1 MAIDLIKSYLI
12 GIGFDVDSNSAKDAE
27 TSIQI
32 TEEKIK
38 KFNDNSKKGFSES
51 GEAMKSLFNLFGSSN
66 SIGRLF
72 PELQKP
78 LNGLLKDIKAVKKL
92 YKDISKIDIKKK
104 EDKAVPKKQ
113 INKKENR
120 PMPKKETNKKEDTKS
135 IPKSIKSYTRENNIK
150 TFKKPKIK
158 ESKDDVKDDSGID
171 SRFKNLITNIAKAK
185 KTILGFKKSSTG
197 SLKEVESSTEALSV
211 NGGKSLLK
219 FSLKGAAHIGMFVAA
234 VISAVA
240 LTKKI
245 FSSLDELGKKDIEYE
260 KFSRQLWTTK
270 ENARDVDSAL
280 KTLGVTMQDLWLSP
294 TLLKQFNQLRKDS
307 QQLRLPPEFKD
318 NIKVIQGLGL
328 EFKRLKQFGKLAF
341 QWIGHYILKYV
352 AGPLAEFKQKL
363 SRFNDKFIKIIPYI
377 AKVIGSAI
385 GIILRILLLIFR
397 VLEPIFS
404 IVSKIIGFVIGLID
418 KIPGPIKKILKLIGV
433 IVALLMA
440 GPVGA
445 IILIIALLDDL
456 FTFLRGGKSVIGSV
470 FGFFKEKGLDAM
482 RSIKNKFGDLK
493 ESLKEK
499 IKENGWDEY
508 YENAIKVFEG
518 IREKAKEVWGDIK
531 EWSKG
536 VWDKT
541 KEFFTGS
548 DVKSKVEVYNKD
560 IKGSKAVAPNYTN
573 SSNVSNNT
581 TTANSNNKVNNT
593 NTINVYGNNPNAN
606 ANAIGKKLTGI
617 NTRNLQGVF

>member
-1 MAIDLIKSYLI
+1 MAVDLIKSYLI

-38 KFNDNSKKGFSES
+38 KFNNNSKKGFSES
-51 GEAMKSLFNLFGSSN
+51 GEAMKSLFNLFGSS

-78 LNGLLKDIKAVKKL
+78 LNGLLKDIKAVKKIYGDL
-92 YKDISKIDIKKK
+92 SKIDI
-104 EDKAVPKKQ
+104 
-113 INKKENR
+113 NKKEGK
-120 PMPKKETNKKEDTKS
+120 PTPKNIKKYTGKE
-135 IPKSIKSYTRENNIK
+135 KSIKAFKGQSM
-150 TFKKPKIK
+150 KKP
-158 ESKDDVKDDSGID
+158 EDNVKDDGGID
-171 SRFKNLITNIAKAK
+171 SGFKSLIKSISKSK
-185 KTILGFKKSSTG
+185 KSILDFKKSSTG
-197 SLKEVESSTEALSV
+197 GLKDVEASTEALAA

-219 FSLKGAAHIGMFVAA
+219 FSLKGATCIAVVVAA
-234 VISAVA
+234 VIAAVA
-240 LTKKI
+240 AIKKI
-245 FSSLDELGKKDIEYE
+245 SNFLNELGKQDVQYE
-260 KFSRQLWTTK
+260 KLSRQLWTTK
-270 ENARDVDSAL
+270 ENARDIDSAL

-307 QQLRLPPEFKD
+307 QQLRLPPEFED

-377 AKVIGSAI
+377 AKIIGSAI
-385 GIILRILLLIFR
+385 GIVLRILLLIFR

-404 IVSKIIGFVIGLID
+404 IVSKIVGFVIDLIE
-418 KIPGPIKKILKLIGV
+418 KIPRPIKKILKLIGV
-433 IVALLMA
+433 IAALIMA
-440 GPVGA
+440 GPVGV
-445 IILIIALLDDL
+445 ILLIIALLDDL

-548 DVKSKVEVYNKD
+548 DGKDIKEKVEVYNKD
-560 IKGSKAVAPNYTN
+560 IKGSKAIAPNYTN
-573 SSNVSNNT
+573 NSSTANNNT
-581 TTANSNNKVNNT
+581 TSNSNNKVSNT

-606 ANAIGKKLTGI
+606 ANAIGKKLSGI

>member
-1 MAIDLIKSYLI
+1 MAVDLIKSYLI
-12 GIGFDVDSNSAKDAE
+12 GIGFDVDSNSAKNAE

-51 GEAMKSLFNLFGSSN
+51 GDAMKSLFNLFGSS

-92 YKDISKIDIKKK
+92 YSDLSKIDISKK
-104 EDKAVPKKQ
+104 EGKPTPK
-113 INKKENR
+113 
-120 PMPKKETNKKEDTKS
+120 
-135 IPKSIKSYTRENNIK
+135 NIK
-150 TFKKPKIK
+150 KYTGKEKNIKAFKGQHLKKP
-158 ESKDDVKDDSGID
+158 EDNVKDDGGID
-171 SRFKNLITNIAKAK
+171 SGFKNLIKSITKSK
-185 KTILGFKKSSTG
+185 KSILDFKKSSIGGLKNVETSAE
-197 SLKEVESSTEALSV
+197 SLAA

-219 FSLKGAAHIGMFVAA
+219 FSLKGATCIAVIVAA
-234 VISAVA
+234 VVAAVAAIKKISAF
-240 LTKKI
+240 LN
-245 FSSLDELGKKDIEYE
+245 ELGKQDVEYE
-260 KFSRQLWTTK
+260 KLSRQLWTTK
-270 ENARDVDSAL
+270 ENARDIDSAL

-341 QWIGHYILKYV
+341 QWIGYYILKYV

-363 SRFNDKFIKIIPYI
+363 SRFNDKFIKVIPYI

-404 IVSKIIGFVIGLID
+404 IVSKIVGFVIGLIE

-433 IVALLMA
+433 IAILIMM

-445 IILIIALLDDL
+445 VIALIAVIDDL
-456 FTFLRGGKSVIGSV
+456 FTFLRGGKSIIGSV
-470 FGFFKEKGLDAM
+470 FGYFKDKGLDAM
-482 RSIKNKFGDLK
+482 RSIKNKFNDLK

-508 YENAIKVFEG
+508 YENAIKTFEG

-548 DVKSKVEVYNKD
+548 DVKEKVEVYNKD
-560 IKGSKAVAPNYTN
+560 IKGSKAIAPNYTN
-573 SSNVSNNT
+573 SSSIANNT
-581 TTANSNNKVNNT
+581 TTSNSNNKVNNT
-593 NTINVYGNNPNAN
+593 NTINVYGTDSKSTAN
-606 ANAIGKKLTGI
+606 TIDKKLKGV

>member
-1 MAIDLIKSYLI
+1 MAVDFIKSYLI
-12 GIGFDVDSNSAKDAE
+12 GIGFDVDSNSAKNAE
-27 TSIQI
+27 TSIQM

-38 KFNDNSKKGFSES
+38 EFNNNSKKGFSES
-51 GEAMKSLFNLFGSSN
+51 GDAMKSLFNLFGSSN

-92 YKDISKIDIKKK
+92 YSDLSKIDISKK
-104 EDKAVPKKQ
+104 EDKPK
-113 INKKENR
+113 
-120 PMPKKETNKKEDTKS
+120 P
-135 IPKSIKSYTRENNIK
+135 NNIK
-150 TFKKPKIK
+150 KYTGVEKNIKAFKGQHIKKPKDNVK
-158 ESKDDVKDDSGID
+158 NDGETDSK
-171 SRFKNLITNIAKAK
+171 FKNLITNIAKTK
-185 KTILGFKKSSTG
+185 KTILDFKKSSTG
-197 SLKEVESSTEALSV
+197 SLKDIEESTEALSV

-219 FSLKGAAHIGMFVAA
+219 FSLKGAAHIGMLVAA
-234 VISAVA
+234 VISAGA
-240 LTKKI
+240 LIKRI
-245 FSSLDELGKKDIEYE
+245 FSSLDDLGKKDIEYE

-270 ENARDVDSAL
+270 ENARDIDSAL

-307 QQLRLPPEFKD
+307 QQLKLPPEFKD

-363 SRFNDKFIKIIPYI
+363 SRFNDKFIKIIPSI

-404 IVSKIIGFVIGLID
+404 IISKIVGFVIGLIE

-440 GPVGA
+440 GPVGV
-445 IILIIALLDDL
+445 ILLIIALLDDL

-482 RSIKNKFGDLK
+482 KSIKSKFGDLK

-508 YENAIKVFEG
+508 YDNAIKVFEG

-548 DVKSKVEVYNKD
+548 DVREKVEVYNKD

-573 SSNVSNNT
+573 SSSVANNT
-581 TTANSNNKVNNT
+581 TTANSNNKVSNT

>member
-1 MAIDLIKSYLI
+1 MAVDLIKSYLI

-51 GEAMKSLFNLFGSSN
+51 GDAMKSLFNLFGSS

-78 LNGLLKDIKAVKKL
+78 LNGLLKDIKAVKEL
-92 YKDISKIDIKKK
+92 YSDLSKIDINKK
-104 EDKAVPKKQ
+104 EDKP
-113 INKKENR
+113 
-120 PMPKKETNKKEDTKS
+120 
-135 IPKSIKSYTRENNIK
+135 IPKNIK
-150 TFKKPKIK
+150 KYKGVEKNIKAFKGQHIK
-158 ESKDDVKDDSGID
+158 KSKDNVKDDVGVDSG
-171 SRFKNLITNIAKAK
+171 FKNLIKSISKSK
-185 KTILGFKKSSTG
+185 KSILDFKKSSIGGLKNVETSAE
-197 SLKEVESSTEALSV
+197 SLAA

-219 FSLKGAAHIGMFVAA
+219 FSLKGATCIAVVVAA
-234 VISAVA
+234 VIAAVA
-240 LTKKI
+240 AIKKI
-245 FSSLDELGKKDIEYE
+245 SNFLNELGKQDVQYE
-260 KFSRQLWTTK
+260 KLSRQLWTTK
-270 ENARDVDSAL
+270 ENARDIDSAL

-363 SRFNDKFIKIIPYI
+363 SRFNDKFIKIIPSI
-377 AKVIGSAI
+377 AKIIGSAI

-404 IVSKIIGFVIGLID
+404 IVSKIVGFVIGLIE

-433 IVALLMA
+433 IAALIMA
-440 GPVGA
+440 GPVGV
-445 IILIIALLDDL
+445 ILLIIALLDDL

-482 RSIKNKFGDLK
+482 RSIKSKFGDLK

-548 DVKSKVEVYNKD
+548 DVKEKVEVYSKD
-560 IKGSKAVAPNYTN
+560 IKGSKAIAPNYTN
-573 SSNVSNNT
+573 NSSTANNNT
-581 TTANSNNKVNNT
+581 TSNSNNKVSNT

-606 ANAIGKKLTGI
+606 ANAIGKKLSGI

>member
-1 MAIDLIKSYLI
+1 MAVDLIKSYLI

-51 GEAMKSLFNLFGSSN
+51 GEAMKNLFNLFGSSS

-78 LNGLLKDIKAVKKL
+78 LNGVLKDIKAVKKL
-92 YKDISKIDIKKK
+92 YSDLSKIDINKK
-104 EDKAVPKKQ
+104 EDKP
-113 INKKENR
+113 
-120 PMPKKETNKKEDTKS
+120 
-135 IPKSIKSYTRENNIK
+135 IPKNIK
-150 TFKKPKIK
+150 KYTGKEKNIKAFKGQHIKKP
-158 ESKDDVKDDSGID
+158 EDNVKDDGSID
-171 SRFKNLITNIAKAK
+171 SGFKNLIKSISKSK
-185 KTILGFKKSSTG
+185 KSILDFKKSSTG
-197 SLKEVESSTEALSV
+197 GLKDVEASTEALAA

-219 FSLKGAAHIGMFVAA
+219 FSLKGATCIAVVVAA
-234 VISAVA
+234 VIAAVA
-240 LTKKI
+240 AIKKVSN
-245 FSSLDELGKKDIEYE
+245 FLNELGKQDVEYE
-260 KFSRQLWTTK
+260 KLSRQLWTTK
-270 ENARDVDSAL
+270 ENARDIDSAL

-318 NIKVIQGLGL
+318 NIKVIQGIGL

-363 SRFNDKFIKIIPYI
+363 SRFNDKFIKIIPGI

-404 IVSKIIGFVIGLID
+404 IISKIVGFVIGLIE

-433 IVALLMA
+433 IAALIMA
-440 GPVGA
+440 GPIGV
-445 IILIIALLDDL
+445 ILLIIALLDDL

-548 DVKSKVEVYNKD
+548 DGKDIKEKVEVYNKD
-560 IKGSKAVAPNYTN
+560 IKGSKAIAPNYTN
-573 SSNVSNNT
+573 NSSTANNNT
-581 TTANSNNKVNNT
+581 TSNSNNKVSNT

-606 ANAIGKKLTGI
+606 ANAIGKKLSGI

>member
-12 GIGFDVDSNSAKDAE
+12 GIGFDVDSNSAKNAE
-27 TSIQI
+27 TSIQV

-51 GEAMKSLFNLFGSSN
+51 GEALKNLFNLFGSSS

-78 LNGLLKDIKAVKKL
+78 LNGVLKDIKAVKKL
-92 YKDISKIDIKKK
+92 YSDLSKIDISKK
-104 EDKAVPKKQ
+104 EDKPTPK
-113 INKKENR
+113 
-120 PMPKKETNKKEDTKS
+120 
-135 IPKSIKSYTRENNIK
+135 NIK
-150 TFKKPKIK
+150 KYTGKEKNIKAVKGQHIKKL
-158 ESKDDVKDDSGID
+158 EDNVKNDGGID
-171 SRFKNLITNIAKAK
+171 SGFKNLIKSISKSK
-185 KTILGFKKSSTG
+185 KSILDFKKSSTG
-197 SLKEVESSTEALSV
+197 GLKDVEASTEALAL

-219 FSLKGAAHIGMFVAA
+219 FSLKGATCIAVVVAA
-234 VISAVA
+234 VIAAVA
-240 LTKKI
+240 AIKKVSN
-245 FSSLDELGKKDIEYE
+245 FLNELGKKDVEYE
-260 KFSRQLWTTK
+260 KLSRQLWTTK
-270 ENARDVDSAL
+270 ENARDIDSAL

-363 SRFNDKFIKIIPYI
+363 SRFNDKFIKVIPYI

-385 GIILRILLLIFR
+385 GIILRILLLIFK

-404 IVSKIIGFVIGLID
+404 IISKIVGFVIGLIE
-418 KIPGPIKKILKLIGV
+418 KIPEPIKKILKLIG
-433 IVALLMA
+433 IIAALIMA
-440 GPVGA
+440 GPVGV
-445 IILIIALLDDL
+445 ILLIIALLDDL

-482 RSIKNKFGDLK
+482 RSIKSKFNDLK
-493 ESLKEK
+493 ESLKQK

-548 DVKSKVEVYNKD
+548 DVKEKVEVYNKD
-560 IKGSKAVAPNYTN
+560 IKGSKAIAPNYTN
-573 SSNVSNNT
+573 NSSTANNNT
-581 TTANSNNKVNNT
+581 TSNSNNKVSNT

>member
-1 MAIDLIKSYLI
+1 MAVDLIKSYLI

-51 GEAMKSLFNLFGSSN
+51 GEAMKSLFNLFGSS

-92 YKDISKIDIKKK
+92 YSDLSKIDISKK
-104 EDKAVPKKQ
+104 EGKPTTKNIKKYTG
-113 INKKENR
+113 KE
-120 PMPKKETNKKEDTKS
+120 
-135 IPKSIKSYTRENNIK
+135 KSIKAFKGQSIK
-150 TFKKPKIK
+150 K
-158 ESKDDVKDDSGID
+158 SQNDVKDDGGID
-171 SRFKNLITNIAKAK
+171 SGFKSLIKSISKSK
-185 KTILGFKKSSTG
+185 KSVLDFKKSSIGGLKNVETSAE
-197 SLKEVESSTEALSV
+197 SLAV

-219 FSLKGAAHIGMFVAA
+219 FSLKGATCIAVVVAA
-234 VISAVA
+234 VVAAVA
-240 LTKKI
+240 AIKKI
-245 FSSLDELGKKDIEYE
+245 SNFLNELGKQDIQYE
-260 KFSRQLWTTK
+260 KLSRQLWTTK
-270 ENARDVDSAL
+270 ENARDIDSAL

-318 NIKVIQGLGL
+318 NIKVIQGIGL

-363 SRFNDKFIKIIPYI
+363 SRFNDKFIKIIPGI

-404 IVSKIIGFVIGLID
+404 IVSKIVGFVIGLIE

-433 IVALLMA
+433 IAILIMM

-445 IILIIALLDDL
+445 VIALIAVIDDL
-456 FTFLRGGKSVIGSV
+456 FTFLRGGKSIIGSV
-470 FGFFKEKGLDAM
+470 FGYFKDKGLDAM
-482 RSIKNKFGDLK
+482 RSIKNKFNDLK

-508 YENAIKVFEG
+508 YENAIKVFES
-518 IREKAKEVWGDIK
+518 IREKAKEVWGDIR

-548 DVKSKVEVYNKD
+548 DVKEKVEVYNKD

-573 SSNVSNNT
+573 SNSVANNT
-581 TTANSNNKVNNT
+581 TTSNSNNKVSNT
-593 NTINVYGNNPNAN
+593 NTINVYGTDSKSTAN
-606 ANAIGKKLTGI
+606 TIDKKLKGV

>member
-1 MAIDLIKSYLI
+1 MAVDLIKSYLI

-27 TSIQI
+27 TSIQV

-38 KFNDNSKKGFSES
+38 RFNDNSKKGFSES
-51 GEAMKSLFNLFGSSN
+51 GEAMKNLFNLFGSSS

-78 LNGLLKDIKAVKKL
+78 LNGVLKDIKAVKKL
-92 YKDISKIDIKKK
+92 YSDLSKININKK
-104 EDKAVPKKQ
+104 EDKP
-113 INKKENR
+113 
-120 PMPKKETNKKEDTKS
+120 
-135 IPKSIKSYTRENNIK
+135 IPKNIK
-150 TFKKPKIK
+150 KYKGVEKNIKAFKGQHIK
-158 ESKDDVKDDSGID
+158 KSKDNVKDDVGID
-171 SRFKNLITNIAKAK
+171 SGFKNLIKSISKSK
-185 KTILGFKKSSTG
+185 KSILDFKKSSTG
-197 SLKEVESSTEALSV
+197 GLKDVEASTEALAA

-219 FSLKGAAHIGMFVAA
+219 FSLKGATCIAVVVAA
-234 VISAVA
+234 VIAAVA
-240 LTKKI
+240 AIKKVSN
-245 FSSLDELGKKDIEYE
+245 FLNELGKQDVEYE
-260 KFSRQLWTTK
+260 KLSRQLWTTK
-270 ENARDVDSAL
+270 ENARDIDSAL

-294 TLLKQFNQLRKDS
+294 ALLKQFNQLRKDS

-318 NIKVIQGLGL
+318 NIKVIQGIGL

-363 SRFNDKFIKIIPYI
+363 SRFNDKFIKIIPGI

-404 IVSKIIGFVIGLID
+404 IISKIVGFVIGLIE

-433 IVALLMA
+433 IAALIMA
-440 GPVGA
+440 GPVGV
-445 IILIIALLDDL
+445 ILLIIALLDDF

-482 RSIKNKFGDLK
+482 RSIKTKFGDLK

-548 DVKSKVEVYNKD
+548 DGKDIKEKVEVYNKD
-560 IKGSKAVAPNYTN
+560 IKGSKAIAPNYTN
-573 SSNVSNNT
+573 NSSTANNNT
-581 TTANSNNKVNNT
+581 TSNSNNKVSNT

-606 ANAIGKKLTGI
+606 ANAIGKKLSGI

>member
-1 MAIDLIKSYLI
+1 LAVDLIKSYLI
-12 GIGFDVDSNSAKDAE
+12 GIGFDVDSNSSKDAE

-51 GEAMKSLFNLFGSSN
+51 GEAMKNLFNLFGSSS

-78 LNGLLKDIKAVKKL
+78 LNGVLKDIKAVKKL
-92 YKDISKIDIKKK
+92 YSDLSKMNISKK
-104 EDKAVPKKQ
+104 EDKPK
-113 INKKENR
+113 
-120 PMPKKETNKKEDTKS
+120 PK
-135 IPKSIKSYTRENNIK
+135 NIK
-150 TFKKPKIK
+150 KYTGVEKNIKAFRGQHIKRPKDNL
-158 ESKDDVKDDSGID
+158 KDDGGID
-171 SRFKNLITNIAKAK
+171 SGFKNLIKSISKSK
-185 KTILGFKKSSTG
+185 KSILDFKKSSTG
-197 SLKEVESSTEALSV
+197 GLKDVEASTEALAL

-219 FSLKGAAHIGMFVAA
+219 FSLKGATCIAVVVAA
-234 VISAVA
+234 VIAAVA
-240 LTKKI
+240 AIKKI
-245 FSSLDELGKKDIEYE
+245 SNFLNELGKQDVEYE
-260 KFSRQLWTTK
+260 KLSRQLWTTK
-270 ENARDVDSAL
+270 ENARDIDSAL

-307 QQLRLPPEFKD
+307 QQLKLPPEFKD

-341 QWIGHYILKYV
+341 QWIGNYILKYV

-363 SRFNDKFIKIIPYI
+363 TRFNDKFIKIIPSI
-377 AKVIGSAI
+377 AKIIGSAI
-385 GIILRILLLIFR
+385 GVILRILLLIFR

-404 IVSKIIGFVIGLID
+404 ILSKIVGFVIGLIE
-418 KIPGPIKKILKLIGV
+418 KIPGPIKKVLKLIGV

-456 FTFLRGGKSVIGSV
+456 FTALRGGKSVIGSV

-482 RSIKNKFGDLK
+482 KSIKNKFNDLK
-493 ESLKEK
+493 ESLKQK

-508 YENAIKVFEG
+508 YDNAIKVFEG

-536 VWDKT
+536 VWDKA
-541 KEFFTGS
+541 KDFFTGS
-548 DVKSKVEVYNKD
+548 DIKSKVEVYNKD

-573 SSNVSNNT
+573 SSSIANNT
-581 TTANSNNKVNNT
+581 TTSNSNNKVT
-593 NTINVYGNNPNAN
+593 NENHIKVYGSDSKAT
-606 ANAIGKKLTGI
+606 ADAIGKKLSGI

>member
-1 MAIDLIKSYLI
+1 MAVDLIKSYLI

-27 TSIQI
+27 TSIQV

-38 KFNDNSKKGFSES
+38 KFNDTSKKGFSES

-66 SIGRLF
+66 SIGKLF

-92 YKDISKIDIKKK
+92 YSDLSKIDINKK
-104 EDKAVPKKQ
+104 EDKP
-113 INKKENR
+113 
-120 PMPKKETNKKEDTKS
+120 
-135 IPKSIKSYTRENNIK
+135 IPKNIK
-150 TFKKPKIK
+150 KYTGKEKNIKAFKGQHIKKP
-158 ESKDDVKDDSGID
+158 EDNVKDDGGID
-171 SRFKNLITNIAKAK
+171 SGFKNLIKSISKSK
-185 KTILGFKKSSTG
+185 KSILDFKKSSTG
-197 SLKEVESSTEALSV
+197 GLKDVEASTEALAA

-219 FSLKGAAHIGMFVAA
+219 FSLKGATCIAVVVAA
-234 VISAVA
+234 VVAAVA
-240 LTKKI
+240 AIKKI
-245 FSSLDELGKKDIEYE
+245 SNFLNELGKQDVQYE
-260 KFSRQLWTTK
+260 KLSRQLWTTK
-270 ENARDVDSAL
+270 ENARDIDSAL

-363 SRFNDKFIKIIPYI
+363 SRFNDKFIKIIPSV
-377 AKVIGSAI
+377 AKIIGSAI

-404 IVSKIIGFVIGLID
+404 IVSKIVGFVIGLIE

-433 IVALLMA
+433 IAALIMA
-440 GPVGA
+440 GPVGV
-445 IILIIALLDDL
+445 ILLIIALLDDL

-482 RSIKNKFGDLK
+482 RSIKSKFGDLK

-548 DVKSKVEVYNKD
+548 DIKEKVEVYNKD
-560 IKGSKAVAPNYTN
+560 IKGSKAIAPNYTN
-573 SSNVSNNT
+573 NSSTANNNT
-581 TTANSNNKVNNT
+581 TSNSNNKVSNT

-606 ANAIGKKLTGI
+606 ANAIGKKLSGI

>member
-1 MAIDLIKSYLI
+1 MAVDLIKSYLI
-12 GIGFDVDSNSAKDAE
+12 GIGFDVDSNSSKDAE

-51 GEAMKSLFNLFGSSN
+51 GEAMKNLFNLFGSSS

-78 LNGLLKDIKAVKKL
+78 LNGVLKDIKAVKKL
-92 YKDISKIDIKKK
+92 YSDLSKMNISKK
-104 EDKAVPKKQ
+104 EDKPK
-113 INKKENR
+113 
-120 PMPKKETNKKEDTKS
+120 PK
-135 IPKSIKSYTRENNIK
+135 NIK
-150 TFKKPKIK
+150 KYTGVEKNIKAFRGQHIKRPKDNL
-158 ESKDDVKDDSGID
+158 KDDGGID
-171 SRFKNLITNIAKAK
+171 SGFKNLIKSISKSK
-185 KTILGFKKSSTG
+185 KSILDFKKSSTG
-197 SLKEVESSTEALSV
+197 GLKDVEASTKALAL

-219 FSLKGAAHIGMFVAA
+219 FSLKGATCIAVVVAA
-234 VISAVA
+234 VVAAVA
-240 LTKKI
+240 AIKKI
-245 FSSLDELGKKDIEYE
+245 SNFLNELGKQDVQYE
-260 KFSRQLWTTK
+260 KLSRQLWTTK
-270 ENARDVDSAL
+270 ENARDIDSAL

-363 SRFNDKFIKIIPYI
+363 SGFNDKFIKIIPSI

-385 GIILRILLLIFR
+385 GIILRILLLIFK

-404 IVSKIIGFVIGLID
+404 IVSKIVGFVIGLIE

-433 IVALLMA
+433 IAALIMA
-440 GPVGA
+440 GPVGV
-445 IILIIALLDDL
+445 ILLIIALLDDL

-470 FGFFKEKGLDAM
+470 FGSFKEKGLDAM
-482 RSIKNKFGDLK
+482 RSIKSKFGDLK

-548 DVKSKVEVYNKD
+548 DVKEKVEVYNKD
-560 IKGSKAVAPNYTN
+560 IKGSKAIAPNYTN
-573 SSNVSNNT
+573 SSSIANNT
-581 TTANSNNKVNNT
+581 TTSNSNNKVNNT
-593 NTINVYGNNPNAN
+593 NTINVYGTDSKSTAN
-606 ANAIGKKLTGI
+606 TIDKKLKGV

>member
-12 GIGFDVDSNSAKDAE
+12 GIGFDVDSNSAKNAE

-51 GEAMKSLFNLFGSSN
+51 GDAMKSLFNLFGQSS

-92 YKDISKIDIKKK
+92 YSDLSKMDISKKEGKPTPKNIKKYTGK
-104 EDKAVPKKQ
+104 EK
-113 INKKENR
+113 
-120 PMPKKETNKKEDTKS
+120 
-135 IPKSIKSYTRENNIK
+135 NIQAFK
-150 TFKKPKIK
+150 GHHIKKP
-158 ESKDDVKDDSGID
+158 EDNVKDDGGID
-171 SRFKNLITNIAKAK
+171 SGFKNLIKSISKSK
-185 KTILGFKKSSTG
+185 KSVLDFKKSSIGGLKNVETSAE
-197 SLKEVESSTEALSV
+197 SLAA

-219 FSLKGAAHIGMFVAA
+219 FSLKGATCIAVVVAA
-234 VISAVA
+234 VVAAVA
-240 LTKKI
+240 AIKKI
-245 FSSLDELGKKDIEYE
+245 SNFLNELGKQDVQYE
-260 KFSRQLWTTK
+260 KLSRQLWTTK
-270 ENARDVDSAL
+270 ENARDIDSAL

-328 EFKRLKQFGKLAF
+328 EFKRLKQFGQLAF

-363 SRFNDKFIKIIPYI
+363 TRFNDKFIKIIPSI

-404 IVSKIIGFVIGLID
+404 IISKIVGFVIGLIE

-440 GPVGA
+440 GPVGV
-445 IILIIALLDDL
+445 ILLIIALLDDL

-482 RSIKNKFGDLK
+482 KSIKSKFGDLK

-508 YENAIKVFEG
+508 YDNAIKVFEG

-548 DVKSKVEVYNKD
+548 DVREKVEVYNKD

-573 SSNVSNNT
+573 SSSVANNT
-581 TTANSNNKVNNT
+581 TTANSNNKVSNT

>member
-1 MAIDLIKSYLI
+1 MAVDLIKSYLI
-12 GIGFDVDSNSAKDAE
+12 GIGFDVDSNSTKNAE

-51 GEAMKSLFNLFGSSN
+51 GEAMKSLFNLFGSSS

-92 YKDISKIDIKKK
+92 YNDLSKIDI
-104 EDKAVPKKQ
+104 
-113 INKKENR
+113 NKKEGK
-120 PMPKKETNKKEDTKS
+120 PTPKNIKKYTGKE
-135 IPKSIKSYTRENNIK
+135 KSIKAFKGQSM
-150 TFKKPKIK
+150 KKP
-158 ESKDDVKDDSGID
+158 EDNVKDDGGID
-171 SRFKNLITNIAKAK
+171 SGFKNLIKSISKSK
-185 KTILGFKKSSTG
+185 KSILDFKKSSTG
-197 SLKEVESSTEALSV
+197 GLKDVEASTEALAA

-219 FSLKGAAHIGMFVAA
+219 FSLKGATCIAVVVAA
-234 VISAVA
+234 VIAAVA
-240 LTKKI
+240 AIKKVSN
-245 FSSLDELGKKDIEYE
+245 FLNELGKQDVEYE
-260 KFSRQLWTTK
+260 KLSRQLWTTK
-270 ENARDVDSAL
+270 ENARDIDSAL

-307 QQLRLPPEFKD
+307 QQLKLPPEFKD

-363 SRFNDKFIKIIPYI
+363 SRFNDKFIKVIPYI

-404 IVSKIIGFVIGLID
+404 IISKIVGFVIGLIE

-440 GPVGA
+440 GPVGV
-445 IILIIALLDDL
+445 ILLIIALLDDL

-482 RSIKNKFGDLK
+482 KSIKSKFGDLK

-508 YENAIKVFEG
+508 YDNAIKVFEG

-541 KEFFTGS
+541 KEFFIGS
-548 DVKSKVEVYNKD
+548 DVKEKVEVYNKD
-560 IKGSKAVAPNYTN
+560 IKGSKAIAPNYTN
-573 SSNVSNNT
+573 SSSVANNT
-581 TTANSNNKVNNT
+581 TTANSNNKVSNT

>member
-1 MAIDLIKSYLI
+1 MD
-12 GIGFDVDSNSAKDAE
+12 
-27 TSIQI
+27 
-32 TEEKIK
+32 
-38 KFNDNSKKGFSES
+38 
-51 GEAMKSLFNLFGSSN
+51 
-66 SIGRLF
+66 
-72 PELQKP
+72 
-78 LNGLLKDIKAVKKL
+78 
-92 YKDISKIDIKKK
+92 
-104 EDKAVPKKQ
+104 
-113 INKKENR
+113 
-120 PMPKKETNKKEDTKS
+120 
-135 IPKSIKSYTRENNIK
+135 
-150 TFKKPKIK
+150 
-158 ESKDDVKDDSGID
+158 
-171 SRFKNLITNIAKAK
+171 
-185 KTILGFKKSSTG
+185 FKKSSTG
-197 SLKEVESSTEALSV
+197 GLKDVEASTEALAA

-219 FSLKGAAHIGMFVAA
+219 FSLKGATCIAVVVAA
-234 VISAVA
+234 VIAAVA
-240 LTKKI
+240 AIKKI
-245 FSSLDELGKKDIEYE
+245 SNFLNELGKQDVQYE
-260 KFSRQLWTTK
+260 KLSRQLWTTK
-270 ENARDVDSAL
+270 ENARDIDSAL

-307 QQLRLPPEFKD
+307 QQLRLPPEFED

-377 AKVIGSAI
+377 AKIIGSAI
-385 GIILRILLLIFR
+385 GIVLRILLLIFR

-404 IVSKIIGFVIGLID
+404 IVSKIVGFVIDLIE
-418 KIPGPIKKILKLIGV
+418 KIPRPIKKILKLIGV
-433 IVALLMA
+433 IAALIMA
-440 GPVGA
+440 GPVGV
-445 IILIIALLDDL
+445 ILLIIALLDDL

-548 DVKSKVEVYNKD
+548 DGKDIKEKVEVYNKD
-560 IKGSKAVAPNYTN
+560 IKGSKAIAPNYTN
-573 SSNVSNNT
+573 NSSTANNNT
-581 TTANSNNKVNNT
+581 TSNSNNKVSNT

-606 ANAIGKKLTGI
+606 ANAIGKKLSGI

>member
-12 GIGFDVDSNSAKDAE
+12 GIGFDVDSNSAKHAE
-27 TSIQI
+27 TSIQV

-38 KFNDNSKKGFSES
+38 KFNDNNKKGFSES

-92 YKDISKIDIKKK
+92 YKDLSKIDIKKK
-104 EDKAVPKKQ
+104 EDKAVPKKET
-113 INKKENR
+113 NKKENG
-120 PMPKKETNKKEDTKS
+120 PIPKKETNKKEDTKS
-135 IPKSIKSYTRENNIK
+135 IPKNIKSYTRENNIK

-158 ESKDDVKDDSGID
+158 ESKDDVKDDRGID

-197 SLKEVESSTEALSV
+197 SLKDVESSTEALSV

-363 SRFNDKFIKIIPYI
+363 SRFNDKFIKIIPSI

-404 IVSKIIGFVIGLID
+404 IVSKIIGFVIGLIE

-433 IVALLMA
+433 MVALLMA

-482 RSIKNKFGDLK
+482 RSIKSKFGDLK

-536 VWDKT
+536 VWDKA
-541 KEFFTGS
+541 KDFFTGS

-581 TTANSNNKVNNT
+581 TTANSNNKVSNT

>member
-1 MAIDLIKSYLI
+1 
-12 GIGFDVDSNSAKDAE
+12 
-27 TSIQI
+27 
-32 TEEKIK
+32 
-38 KFNDNSKKGFSES
+38 
-51 GEAMKSLFNLFGSSN
+51 MKSLFNLFGSS

-92 YKDISKIDIKKK
+92 YSDLSKIDISKK
-104 EDKAVPKKQ
+104 EGKPTPK
-113 INKKENR
+113 
-120 PMPKKETNKKEDTKS
+120 
-135 IPKSIKSYTRENNIK
+135 NIK
-150 TFKKPKIK
+150 KYTGKEKNIKAFKGQHIK
-158 ESKDDVKDDSGID
+158 KTEDNVKDDGGID
-171 SRFKNLITNIAKAK
+171 SGFKNLIKSISKSK
-185 KTILGFKKSSTG
+185 KSILDFKKSSIGGLKNVETSAE
-197 SLKEVESSTEALSV
+197 SLAV

-219 FSLKGAAHIGMFVAA
+219 FSLKGATCIAVVVAA
-234 VISAVA
+234 VIAAVA
-240 LTKKI
+240 AIKKVSN
-245 FSSLDELGKKDIEYE
+245 FLSELGKQDVEYE
-260 KFSRQLWTTK
+260 KLSRQLWTTK
-270 ENARDVDSAL
+270 ENARDIDSAL

-363 SRFNDKFIKIIPYI
+363 SGFNDKFIKIIPSI

-385 GIILRILLLIFR
+385 GIILRILLLIFK

-404 IVSKIIGFVIGLID
+404 IVSKIVGFVIGLIE

-433 IVALLMA
+433 IAALIMA
-440 GPVGA
+440 GPVGV
-445 IILIIALLDDL
+445 ILLIIALLDDL

-482 RSIKNKFGDLK
+482 RSIKSKFGDLK

-548 DVKSKVEVYNKD
+548 DVKEKVEVYNKD
-560 IKGSKAVAPNYTN
+560 IKSSKAIAPNYTN
-573 SSNVSNNT
+573 SSSIANNT
-581 TTANSNNKVNNT
+581 TTSNSNNKVNNT
-593 NTINVYGNNPNAN
+593 NTINVYGTDSKSTAN
-606 ANAIGKKLTGI
+606 TIDKKLKGV

>member
-1 MAIDLIKSYLI
+1 MAVDLIKSYLI

-51 GEAMKSLFNLFGSSN
+51 GDAMKSLFNLFGSS

-92 YKDISKIDIKKK
+92 YSDLSKIDISKK
-104 EDKAVPKKQ
+104 EDKPK
-113 INKKENR
+113 
-120 PMPKKETNKKEDTKS
+120 PK
-135 IPKSIKSYTRENNIK
+135 NIK
-150 TFKKPKIK
+150 KYTGVEKNIKAFKGQHIKKPKDNV
-158 ESKDDVKDDSGID
+158 KDDVGID
-171 SRFKNLITNIAKAK
+171 SGFKNLIKSISKSK
-185 KTILGFKKSSTG
+185 KSILDFKKSSTG
-197 SLKEVESSTEALSV
+197 GLKDVEASTEALAL

-219 FSLKGAAHIGMFVAA
+219 FSLKGATCIAVVVAA
-234 VISAVA
+234 VIAAVA
-240 LTKKI
+240 AIKKI
-245 FSSLDELGKKDIEYE
+245 SNFLNELGKQDVQYE
-260 KFSRQLWTTK
+260 KLSRQLWTTK
-270 ENARDVDSAL
+270 ENARDIDSAL

-363 SRFNDKFIKIIPYI
+363 SRFNDKFIKIIPSI

-404 IVSKIIGFVIGLID
+404 IISKIVGFVIGLIE

-433 IVALLMA
+433 IAALIMA
-440 GPVGA
+440 GPVGV
-445 IILIIALLDDL
+445 ILLIIALLDDL

-482 RSIKNKFGDLK
+482 RSIKSKFGDLK

-548 DVKSKVEVYNKD
+548 DGKDIKEKVEVYNKD
-560 IKGSKAVAPNYTN
+560 IKGSKAIAPNYTN
-573 SSNVSNNT
+573 NSSTANNNT
-581 TTANSNNKVNNT
+581 TSNSNNKVSNT

-606 ANAIGKKLTGI
+606 ANAIGKKLSGI

>member
-1 MAIDLIKSYLI
+1 MAVDLIKSYLI
-12 GIGFDVDSNSAKDAE
+12 GIGFKVDSNSTKTAE
-27 TSIQI
+27 ESIQV

-38 KFNDNSKKGFSES
+38 KFNDNNKKGFSES
-51 GEAMKSLFNLFGSSN
+51 GEAMKSLFNLFGSS

-92 YKDISKIDIKKK
+92 YKDLSKIDISKKDSDSNEK
-104 EDKAVPKKQ
+104 GNNEANNNFRSFIQNILKSKK
-113 INKKENR
+113 
-120 PMPKKETNKKEDTKS
+120 
-135 IPKSIKSYTRENNIK
+135 NIL
-150 TFKKPKIK
+150 
-158 ESKDDVKDDSGID
+158 E
-171 SRFKNLITNIAKAK
+171 
-185 KTILGFKKSSTG
+185 FKKSSSS
-197 SLKEVESSTEALSV
+197 SLKDIEDKAESLSE
-211 NGGKSLLK
+211 NGGKSFLK
-219 FSLKGAAHIGMFVAA
+219 FSLKGAKCVAVIVAA
-234 VISAVA
+234 AVSAVVA
-240 LTKKI
+240 IKKI
-245 FSSLDELGKKDIEYE
+245 SNFLNELGKQDLENE
-260 KFSRQLWTTK
+260 KLSRQLWTTK
-270 ENARDVDSAL
+270 ENARDIDSAL

-328 EFKRLKQFGKLAF
+328 EFKRLKQLGKLAF
-341 QWIGHYILKYV
+341 QWIGNYILKYI

-363 SRFNDKFIKIIPYI
+363 SRFNDKFIKVIPYI
-377 AKVIGSAI
+377 AKVIGSAL
-385 GIILRILLLIFR
+385 GIVLRILLLIFR
-397 VLEPIFS
+397 ILEPIFS
-404 IVSKIIGFVIGLID
+404 IVSEIVGFVIGLVE

-456 FTFLRGGKSVIGSV
+456 FTALRGGKSVIGSV

-482 RSIKNKFGDLK
+482 RSIKSKFNDLK
-493 ESLKEK
+493 ESLKQK

-508 YENAIKVFEG
+508 YNNAIKVFEG

-536 VWDKT
+536 VWDKA
-541 KEFFTGS
+541 KDFFTGS

-573 SSNVSNNT
+573 SSSISNNAT
-581 TTANSNNKVNNT
+581 TSNSNNKVSNT
-593 NTINVYGNNPNAN
+593 NTINVYGSDSKSTADT
-606 ANAIGKKLTGI
+606 IGKKLSGI

>member
-1 MAIDLIKSYLI
+1 MAVDLIKSYLI

-27 TSIQI
+27 TSIQV

-51 GEAMKSLFNLFGSSN
+51 GEAMKNLFNLFGSSS

-78 LNGLLKDIKAVKKL
+78 LNGVLKDIKAVKKL
-92 YKDISKIDIKKK
+92 YSDLSKIDINKK
-104 EDKAVPKKQ
+104 EDKP
-113 INKKENR
+113 
-120 PMPKKETNKKEDTKS
+120 
-135 IPKSIKSYTRENNIK
+135 IPKNIK
-150 TFKKPKIK
+150 KYTGKEKNIKAFKGQHIKKP
-158 ESKDDVKDDSGID
+158 EDNVKDDGGID
-171 SRFKNLITNIAKAK
+171 SGFKNLIKSISKSK
-185 KTILGFKKSSTG
+185 KSILDFKKSSTG
-197 SLKEVESSTEALSV
+197 GLKDVEASTEALAA

-219 FSLKGAAHIGMFVAA
+219 FSLKGATCIAVVVAA
-234 VISAVA
+234 VIAAVA
-240 LTKKI
+240 AIKKVSN
-245 FSSLDELGKKDIEYE
+245 FLNELGKQDVEYE
-260 KFSRQLWTTK
+260 KLSRQLWTTK
-270 ENARDVDSAL
+270 ENARDIDSAL

-318 NIKVIQGLGL
+318 NIKVIQGIGL

-363 SRFNDKFIKIIPYI
+363 SRFNDKFIKIIPGI

-404 IVSKIIGFVIGLID
+404 IISKIVGFVIGLIE

-433 IVALLMA
+433 IAALIMA
-440 GPVGA
+440 GPVGV
-445 IILIIALLDDL
+445 ILLIIALLDDL

-548 DVKSKVEVYNKD
+548 DGKDIKEKVEVYNKD
-560 IKGSKAVAPNYTN
+560 IKGSKAIAPNYTN
-573 SSNVSNNT
+573 NSSTANNNT
-581 TTANSNNKVNNT
+581 TSNSNNKVSNT

-606 ANAIGKKLTGI
+606 ANAIGKKLSGI

>member
-1 MAIDLIKSYLI
+1 MAVDLIKSYLI

-27 TSIQI
+27 TSIQV

-51 GEAMKSLFNLFGSSN
+51 GEAMKNLFNLFGSSS

-78 LNGLLKDIKAVKKL
+78 LNGVLKDIKAVKKL
-92 YKDISKIDIKKK
+92 YSDLSKIDINKK
-104 EDKAVPKKQ
+104 EDKP
-113 INKKENR
+113 
-120 PMPKKETNKKEDTKS
+120 
-135 IPKSIKSYTRENNIK
+135 IPKNIK
-150 TFKKPKIK
+150 KYTGKEKNIKAFKGQHIKKP
-158 ESKDDVKDDSGID
+158 EDNVKDDGGID
-171 SRFKNLITNIAKAK
+171 SGFKNLIKSISKSK
-185 KTILGFKKSSTG
+185 ESILDFKKSSTG
-197 SLKEVESSTEALSV
+197 GLKDVEASTEALAA

-219 FSLKGAAHIGMFVAA
+219 FSLKGATCIAVVVAA
-234 VISAVA
+234 VVAAVA
-240 LTKKI
+240 AIKKI
-245 FSSLDELGKKDIEYE
+245 SNFLNELGKQDVQYE
-260 KFSRQLWTTK
+260 KLSRQLWTTK
-270 ENARDVDSAL
+270 ENARDIDSAL

-363 SRFNDKFIKIIPYI
+363 SRFNDKFIKIIPSI

-385 GIILRILLLIFR
+385 GIVLRILLLIFR

-404 IVSKIIGFVIGLID
+404 IISKIVGFVIGLIE

-433 IVALLMA
+433 IAALIMA
-440 GPVGA
+440 GPVGV
-445 IILIIALLDDL
+445 ILLIIALLDDL

-548 DVKSKVEVYNKD
+548 DGKDIKEKVEVYNKD
-560 IKGSKAVAPNYTN
+560 IKGSKAIAPNYTN
-573 SSNVSNNT
+573 NSSTANNNT
-581 TTANSNNKVNNT
+581 TSNSNNKVSNT

-606 ANAIGKKLTGI
+606 ANAIGKKLSGI

>member
-1 MAIDLIKSYLI
+1 MAVDLIKSYLI
-12 GIGFDVDSNSAKDAE
+12 GIGFDVDSNSTKNAE

-51 GEAMKSLFNLFGSSN
+51 GDAMKSLFNLFGSS

-92 YKDISKIDIKKK
+92 YSDLSKIDISKK
-104 EDKAVPKKQ
+104 EGKHTPK
-113 INKKENR
+113 
-120 PMPKKETNKKEDTKS
+120 
-135 IPKSIKSYTRENNIK
+135 NIK
-150 TFKKPKIK
+150 KYTGKEKNIKAFKGQHIKKP
-158 ESKDDVKDDSGID
+158 EDNVKDDGGID
-171 SRFKNLITNIAKAK
+171 SGFKNLIKSISKSK
-185 KTILGFKKSSTG
+185 KSILDFKKSSIGGLKNVETSAE
-197 SLKEVESSTEALSV
+197 SLAA

-219 FSLKGAAHIGMFVAA
+219 FSLKGATCIAVVVAA
-234 VISAVA
+234 VVAAVA
-240 LTKKI
+240 SIKKI
-245 FSSLDELGKKDIEYE
+245 SNFLNELGKQDVEYE
-260 KFSRQLWTTK
+260 KLSRQLWTTK
-270 ENARDVDSAL
+270 ENARDIDSAL

-307 QQLRLPPEFKD
+307 QQLKLPPEFKD

-328 EFKRLKQFGKLAF
+328 EFKRLNQFGKLAF

-363 SRFNDKFIKIIPYI
+363 SRFNDKFIKVIPYI

-404 IVSKIIGFVIGLID
+404 IVSKIVGFVIGLIE
-418 KIPGPIKKILKLIGV
+418 KIPGPIKKVLKLIGV
-433 IVALLMA
+433 IAALIMA
-440 GPVGA
+440 GPVGV
-445 IILIIALLDDL
+445 ILLIIALLDDL

-482 RSIKNKFGDLK
+482 RSIKSKFGDLK

-548 DVKSKVEVYNKD
+548 DVKEKVEVYNKD
-560 IKGSKAVAPNYTN
+560 IKGSKAIAPNYTN
-573 SSNVSNNT
+573 SSSIANNT
-581 TTANSNNKVNNT
+581 TTSNSNNKVNNT
-593 NTINVYGNNPNAN
+593 NTINVYGTDSKSTAN
-606 ANAIGKKLTGI
+606 TIDKKLKGV

>member
-1 MAIDLIKSYLI
+1 MAVDLIKSYLI

-38 KFNDNSKKGFSES
+38 KFNDNSKKGFSEN

-92 YKDISKIDIKKK
+92 YSDLSKIDISKK
-104 EDKAVPKKQ
+104 EDKPK
-113 INKKENR
+113 
-120 PMPKKETNKKEDTKS
+120 PK
-135 IPKSIKSYTRENNIK
+135 NIK
-150 TFKKPKIK
+150 KYTGVGKNIKAFKGQHIKKPK
-158 ESKDDVKDDSGID
+158 DNVKDDGETD
-171 SRFKNLITNIAKAK
+171 SKFKNLITSIAKTK
-185 KTILGFKKSSTG
+185 KTILDFKKSSTC
-197 SLKEVESSTEALSV
+197 SLKDIKESTEALSV

-219 FSLKGAAHIGMFVAA
+219 FSLKGAAHIGMLVAA
-234 VISAVA
+234 VISAGA
-240 LTKKI
+240 LIKRI
-245 FSSLDELGKKDIEYE
+245 FSSLDDLGKKDIEYE

-270 ENARDVDSAL
+270 ENARDIDSAL

-307 QQLRLPPEFKD
+307 QQLKLPPEFKD

-363 SRFNDKFIKIIPYI
+363 SRFNDKFIKIIPSI

-404 IVSKIIGFVIGLID
+404 IISKIVGFVIGLIE
-418 KIPGPIKKILKLIGV
+418 KIPGPIKKILKLIG
-433 IVALLMA
+433 IIAALIMA
-440 GPVGA
+440 GPVGV
-445 IILIIALLDDL
+445 ILLIIALLDDL

-548 DVKSKVEVYNKD
+548 DGKDIKEKVEVYNKD
-560 IKGSKAVAPNYTN
+560 IKGSKAIAPNYTN
-573 SSNVSNNT
+573 NSSTANNNT
-581 TTANSNNKVNNT
+581 TSNSNNKVSNT

-606 ANAIGKKLTGI
+606 ANAIGKKLSGI

>member
-12 GIGFDVDSNSAKDAE
+12 GIGFDVDSNSAKNAE

-51 GEAMKSLFNLFGSSN
+51 GDAMKSLFNLFGQSS

-92 YKDISKIDIKKK
+92 YSDLSKMDISKKEGKPTPKNIKKYTGK
-104 EDKAVPKKQ
+104 EK
-113 INKKENR
+113 
-120 PMPKKETNKKEDTKS
+120 
-135 IPKSIKSYTRENNIK
+135 NIQAFK
-150 TFKKPKIK
+150 GHHIKKP
-158 ESKDDVKDDSGID
+158 EDNVKDDGGID
-171 SRFKNLITNIAKAK
+171 SGFKNLIKSISKSK
-185 KTILGFKKSSTG
+185 KSVLDFKKSSIGGLKNVETSAE
-197 SLKEVESSTEALSV
+197 SLAA

-219 FSLKGAAHIGMFVAA
+219 FSLKGATCIAVVVAA
-234 VISAVA
+234 VVAAVA
-240 LTKKI
+240 AIKKI
-245 FSSLDELGKKDIEYE
+245 SNFLNELGKQDVQYE
-260 KFSRQLWTTK
+260 KLSRQLWTTK
-270 ENARDVDSAL
+270 ENARDIDSAL

-328 EFKRLKQFGKLAF
+328 EFKRLKQFGQLAF

-363 SRFNDKFIKIIPYI
+363 TRFNDKFIKIIPSI

-404 IVSKIIGFVIGLID
+404 IVSKIVGFVIGLIE
-418 KIPGPIKKILKLIGV
+418 KIPGPIKKILKLIG
-433 IVALLMA
+433 IIAILIMM

-445 IILIIALLDDL
+445 VIALIAVIDDL
-456 FTFLRGGKSVIGSV
+456 FTFLRGGKSIIGSV
-470 FGFFKEKGLDAM
+470 FGYFKDRGLDAM
-482 RSIKNKFGDLK
+482 RSIQSKFGDLK

-508 YENAIKVFEG
+508 YNNAIKVFEG
-518 IREKAKEVWGDIK
+518 IREKAKEVWGDIR

-548 DVKSKVEVYNKD
+548 DVKEKVEVYNKD

-573 SSNVSNNT
+573 SSSVANNT
-581 TTANSNNKVNNT
+581 TTANSNNKVSNT

>member
-1 MAIDLIKSYLI
+1 MAVDLIKSYLI

-51 GEAMKSLFNLFGSSN
+51 GEAMKSLFNLFGSSS

-92 YKDISKIDIKKK
+92 YSDLSKIDINKK
-104 EDKAVPKKQ
+104 EDKP
-113 INKKENR
+113 
-120 PMPKKETNKKEDTKS
+120 
-135 IPKSIKSYTRENNIK
+135 IPKNIK
-150 TFKKPKIK
+150 KYKGVEKNIKAFKGQHIKKP
-158 ESKDDVKDDSGID
+158 EDNVKDDGGID
-171 SRFKNLITNIAKAK
+171 SGFKNLIKSISKSK
-185 KTILGFKKSSTG
+185 KSILDFKKSSIGGLKNVETSAE
-197 SLKEVESSTEALSV
+197 SLAA

-219 FSLKGAAHIGMFVAA
+219 FSLKGATCIAVVVAA
-234 VISAVA
+234 VVAAVA
-240 LTKKI
+240 SIKKI
-245 FSSLDELGKKDIEYE
+245 SNFLNELGKQDVEYE
-260 KFSRQLWTTK
+260 KLSRQLWTTK
-270 ENARDVDSAL
+270 ENARDIDSAL

-318 NIKVIQGLGL
+318 NIKVIQGIGL

-363 SRFNDKFIKIIPYI
+363 SRFNDKFIKIIPGI

-404 IVSKIIGFVIGLID
+404 IISKIVGFVIGLIE

-440 GPVGA
+440 GPVGV
-445 IILIIALLDDL
+445 ILLIIALLDDL

-482 RSIKNKFGDLK
+482 KSIKSKFGDLK

-548 DVKSKVEVYNKD
+548 DVKEKVEVYNKD

-573 SSNVSNNT
+573 SNSVANNT
-581 TTANSNNKVNNT
+581 TTSNSNNKVSNT

>member
-1 MAIDLIKSYLI
+1 MAVDLIKSYLI
-12 GIGFDVDSNSAKDAE
+12 GIGFDVDSNSAKNAE

-51 GEAMKSLFNLFGSSN
+51 GDAMKSLFNLFGSS

-92 YKDISKIDIKKK
+92 YSDLSKIGISKKEGKPTPKNIKKYTGK
-104 EDKAVPKKQ
+104 EK
-113 INKKENR
+113 
-120 PMPKKETNKKEDTKS
+120 
-135 IPKSIKSYTRENNIK
+135 NIK
-150 TFKKPKIK
+150 AFKGQHLKKP
-158 ESKDDVKDDSGID
+158 EDNVKDDGGID
-171 SRFKNLITNIAKAK
+171 SGFKNLIKSITKSK
-185 KTILGFKKSSTG
+185 KSILDFKKSSIGGLKNVETSAE
-197 SLKEVESSTEALSV
+197 SLAV

-219 FSLKGAAHIGMFVAA
+219 FSLKGATCIAVVVAA
-234 VISAVA
+234 VIAAVA
-240 LTKKI
+240 AIKKVSN
-245 FSSLDELGKKDIEYE
+245 FLNELGKQDVEYE
-260 KFSRQLWTTK
+260 KLSRQLWTTK
-270 ENARDVDSAL
+270 ENARDIDNAL

-318 NIKVIQGLGL
+318 NIKVIQGIGL

-363 SRFNDKFIKIIPYI
+363 SRFNDKFIKIIPGI

-404 IVSKIIGFVIGLID
+404 IVSKIVGFVIDLIE

-433 IVALLMA
+433 IAALIIA
-440 GPVGA
+440 GPVGV
-445 IILIIALLDDL
+445 ILLIIALLDDL

-482 RSIKNKFGDLK
+482 RSIKSKFGDLK

-508 YENAIKVFEG
+508 YNDAIKVFES
-518 IREKAKEVWGDIK
+518 IREKAKEVWGDIR

-548 DVKSKVEVYNKD
+548 DVKEKVEVYNKD

-573 SSNVSNNT
+573 NSSTANNT
-581 TTANSNNKVNNT
+581 TSNSNNKVSNT

-606 ANAIGKKLTGI
+606 ANAIGKNLSGI

>member
-1 MAIDLIKSYLI
+1 MAVDLIKSYLI

-51 GEAMKSLFNLFGSSN
+51 GDAMKSLFNLFGSS

-92 YKDISKIDIKKK
+92 YSDLSKIDINKK
-104 EDKAVPKKQ
+104 EDKP
-113 INKKENR
+113 
-120 PMPKKETNKKEDTKS
+120 
-135 IPKSIKSYTRENNIK
+135 IPKNIK
-150 TFKKPKIK
+150 KYKGVEKNIKAFKGHHIK
-158 ESKDDVKDDSGID
+158 KSKDNVKDDVGID
-171 SRFKNLITNIAKAK
+171 SGFKNLIKSISKSK
-185 KTILGFKKSSTG
+185 KSILDFKKSSTG
-197 SLKEVESSTEALSV
+197 GLKDVEASTEALAL

-219 FSLKGAAHIGMFVAA
+219 FSLKGATCIAVVVAA
-234 VISAVA
+234 VVAAVA
-240 LTKKI
+240 AIKKI
-245 FSSLDELGKKDIEYE
+245 SNFLNELGKQDVQYE
-260 KFSRQLWTTK
+260 KLSRQLWTTK
-270 ENARDVDSAL
+270 ENARDIDSAL

-363 SRFNDKFIKIIPYI
+363 SRFNDKFIKIIPSI
-377 AKVIGSAI
+377 AKIIGSAI

-404 IVSKIIGFVIGLID
+404 IISKIVGFVIGLIE
-418 KIPGPIKKILKLIGV
+418 KIPEPIKKILKLIG
-433 IVALLMA
+433 IIAALIMA
-440 GPVGA
+440 GPVGV
-445 IILIIALLDDL
+445 ILLIIALLDDL

-548 DVKSKVEVYNKD
+548 DGKDIKEKVEVYNKD
-560 IKGSKAVAPNYTN
+560 IKGSKAIAPNYTN
-573 SSNVSNNT
+573 NSSTANNNT
-581 TTANSNNKVNNT
+581 TSNSNNKVSNT

-606 ANAIGKKLTGI
+606 ANAIGKKLSGI

>member
-1 MAIDLIKSYLI
+1 MAVDLIKSYLI

-51 GEAMKSLFNLFGSSN
+51 GDAMKSLFNLFGSS

-78 LNGLLKDIKAVKKL
+78 LNGLLKDIKDVKEL
-92 YKDISKIDIKKK
+92 YSDLSKIDINKK
-104 EDKAVPKKQ
+104 EDKP
-113 INKKENR
+113 
-120 PMPKKETNKKEDTKS
+120 
-135 IPKSIKSYTRENNIK
+135 IPKNIK
-150 TFKKPKIK
+150 KYKGVEKNIKAFKGQHIK
-158 ESKDDVKDDSGID
+158 KSKDNVKDDVGVDSG
-171 SRFKNLITNIAKAK
+171 FKNLIKSISKSK
-185 KTILGFKKSSTG
+185 KSILDFKKSSIGGLKNVETSAE
-197 SLKEVESSTEALSV
+197 SLAA

-219 FSLKGAAHIGMFVAA
+219 FSLKGATCIAVVVAA
-234 VISAVA
+234 VIAAVA
-240 LTKKI
+240 AIKKI
-245 FSSLDELGKKDIEYE
+245 SNFLNELGKQDVQYE
-260 KFSRQLWTTK
+260 KLSRQLWTTK
-270 ENARDVDSAL
+270 ENARDIDSAL

-363 SRFNDKFIKIIPYI
+363 SRFNDKFIKIIPSI

-385 GIILRILLLIFR
+385 GIVLRILLLIFR

-404 IVSKIIGFVIGLID
+404 IVSKIVGFVIDLIE

-433 IVALLMA
+433 IAALIMA
-440 GPVGA
+440 GPVGV
-445 IILIIALLDDL
+445 ILLIIALLDDL

-482 RSIKNKFGDLK
+482 RSIKSKFGDLK

-548 DVKSKVEVYNKD
+548 DVKEKVEVYNKD
-560 IKGSKAVAPNYTN
+560 IKGSKAIAPSYTN
-573 SSNVSNNT
+573 NSSTANNNT
-581 TTANSNNKVNNT
+581 TSNSNNKVSNT

-606 ANAIGKKLTGI
+606 ANAIGKKLSGI

>member
-1 MAIDLIKSYLI
+1 MAVDLIKSYLI
-12 GIGFDVDSNSAKDAE
+12 GIGFDVDSNSSKDAE

-51 GEAMKSLFNLFGSSN
+51 GEAMKNLFNLFGSSS

-78 LNGLLKDIKAVKKL
+78 LNGVLKDIKAVKKL
-92 YKDISKIDIKKK
+92 YSDLSKMNISKK
-104 EDKAVPKKQ
+104 EDKPK
-113 INKKENR
+113 
-120 PMPKKETNKKEDTKS
+120 PK
-135 IPKSIKSYTRENNIK
+135 NIK
-150 TFKKPKIK
+150 KYTGVEKNIKAFRGQHIKRPKDNL
-158 ESKDDVKDDSGID
+158 KDDGGID
-171 SRFKNLITNIAKAK
+171 SGFKNLIKSISKSK
-185 KTILGFKKSSTG
+185 KSILDFKKSSTG
-197 SLKEVESSTEALSV
+197 GLKDVEASTEALAL

-219 FSLKGAAHIGMFVAA
+219 FSLKGATCIAVVVAA
-234 VISAVA
+234 VVAAVA
-240 LTKKI
+240 AIKKI
-245 FSSLDELGKKDIEYE
+245 SNFLNELGKQDVQYE
-260 KFSRQLWTTK
+260 KLSRQLWTTK
-270 ENARDVDSAL
+270 ENARDIDSAL

-363 SRFNDKFIKIIPYI
+363 SRFNDKFIKIIPSI

-385 GIILRILLLIFR
+385 GIVLRILLLIFR

-404 IVSKIIGFVIGLID
+404 IVSKIVGFVIDLIE

-433 IVALLMA
+433 IAALIMA
-440 GPVGA
+440 GPVGV
-445 IILIIALLDDL
+445 ILLIIALLDDL

-482 RSIKNKFGDLK
+482 RSIKSKFGDLK

-548 DVKSKVEVYNKD
+548 DVKEKVEVYNKD
-560 IKGSKAVAPNYTN
+560 IKGSKAIAPNYTN
-573 SSNVSNNT
+573 NSSTANNT
-581 TTANSNNKVNNT
+581 TSNSNNKVSNT

-606 ANAIGKKLTGI
+606 ANVIGKKLSGI

>member
-104 EDKAVPKKQ
+104 EDKAVPKKE

-135 IPKSIKSYTRENNIK
+135 IPKNIKSYTRENNIK

-197 SLKEVESSTEALSV
+197 SLKEVEASTEALSV

-294 TLLKQFNQLRKDS
+294 TFLKQFNQLRKDS

-363 SRFNDKFIKIIPYI
+363 SRFNDKFIKVIPYI

-508 YENAIKVFEG
+508 YNNAIKVFEG

-531 EWSKG
+531 KLSKG
-536 VWDKT
+536 VWDKA
-541 KEFFTGS
+541 KDFFTGS
-548 DVKSKVEVYNKD
+548 DVKNKVEVYNKD